1 MHSTDAS
8 GVVMHT
14 EVDEINRV
22 FKSRSR
28 FHSGRVVNLTLIPG
42 KSVLRIRLEKKKGIR
57 LRILVQVVLSITF

>member
-1 MHSTDAS
+1 
-8 GVVMHT
+8 MHT

-42 KSVLRIRLEKKKGIR
+42 KSVLRIHLGGKKKEF
-57 LRILVQVVLSITF
+57 V

>member
-1 MHSTDAS
+1 
-8 GVVMHT
+8 MHT

-42 KSVLRIRLEKKKGIR
+42 KSVLRIRLGEKKRNSFKNFSSSRFINYFP
-57 LRILVQVVLSITF
+57 I

>member
-1 MHSTDAS
+1 
-8 GVVMHT
+8 MHT

>member
-1 MHSTDAS
+1 
-8 GVVMHT
+8 MHT

-42 KSVLRIRLEKKKGIR
+42 KSVLRIRLGKKKGIR
-57 LRILVQVVLSITF
+57 LRILIQVVLSITF